1 MVWHRGY
8 MVYPLSILMFF
19 LGKRPYLTGRGD
31 SVSQP
36 AIELV
41 SNCLTEHDMNIKY
54 FMTAN

>member
-1 MVWHRGY
+1 